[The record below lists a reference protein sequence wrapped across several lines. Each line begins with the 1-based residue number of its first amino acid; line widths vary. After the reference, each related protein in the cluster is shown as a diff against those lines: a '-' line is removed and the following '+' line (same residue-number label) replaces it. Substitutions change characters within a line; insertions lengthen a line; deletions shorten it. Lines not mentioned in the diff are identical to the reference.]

1 MQLQFVDQVI
11 ESVRCRPPNHGKCRL
26 FGRVEKKGIVGRFLL
41 VLIAGCFN
49 VAAADNVWDYIVGF
63 SVREISLDVY
73 EKGATDP
80 EGILTRDYSL
90 IPEFGIESK
99 VNYFSDSDWGYKFAF
114 NIAPFKVSR
123 QEVGLENVDL
133 NTSADGYFFYAMPV
147 LVYDF
152 LKQKSDD
159 HLLLGLGLGIGYLN
173 AEGDIILTE
182 SDPQIRN
189 EFEFSEFTG
198 SMGLLLQY
206 ITENWSYSVS
216 LYGPEVS
223 DGDYEYNLFDFRFT
237 VRRAIPF

>member
-1 MQLQFVDQVI
+1 MQFVNQVI
-11 ESVRCRPPNHGKCRL
+11 ESVLCPPVNHRECGL
-26 FGRVEKKGIVGRFLL
+26 FSRVEKKRIVGLVLL
-41 VLIAGCFN
+41 VLIAGSFN

-73 EKGATDP
+73 EKGETDSL
-80 EGILTRDYSL
+80 GTLTKDYSL
-90 IPEFGIESK
+90 IPEFGLESK
-99 VNYFSDSDWGYKFAF
+99 VTYFSDSDWGYKYAL
-114 NIAPFKVSR
+114 NIAPFEVSR
-123 QEVGLENVDL
+123 QEVDLETVDL

-159 HLLLGLGLGIGYLN
+159 HLLLGLGFGIGYLN

-182 SDPQIRN
+182 ADPQIRHD
-189 EFEFSEFTG
+189 FEFSEFAG
-198 SMGLLLQY
+198 SIGLLFQY
-206 ITENWSYSVS
+206 ITENWSYSAS

-223 DGDYEYNLFDFRFT
+223 DGDYEYNLWDFRLT